1 MIVFIKSLSQ
11 WDRRIDEEA
20 RNNANNEKLL
30 NACASKLHLRLAA
43 PLSVL
48 LVLGV
53 FLHNAADVGIHLG
66 RFSQQPPRPIFEVP
80 GIVRRLSSTNSSE
93 ESCGYAMYHP
103 LSWATSSP

>member
-1 MIVFIKSLSQ
+1 MKCLSQ
-11 WDRRIDEEA
+11 WGRRIDEEA

-30 NACASKLHLRLAA
+30 NARASKPHPRLAA

-53 FLHNAADVGIHLG
+53 FLHDAADVGIHLG

-80 GIVRRLSSTNSSE
+80 GIVRRLSSTNSS
-93 ESCGYAMYHP
+93 
-103 LSWATSSP
+103 